1 MEKVMSI
8 FCFLVAFAN
17 CVMAV
22 CVMLTASWTELPA
35 STLVFLIWFAMLVV
49 SGLYMLITFWRKR

>member
-22 CVMLTASWTELPA
+22 RVMFTASWTELPA
-35 STLVFLIWFAMLVV
+35 STLVFLIWLAMLVA

>member
-1 MEKVMSI
+1 MSI
-8 FCFLVAFAN
+8 FCFLVALAN

-22 CVMLTASWTELPA
+22 RVMFTASWTELPA
-35 STLVFLIWFAMLVV
+35 STLVFLIWLAMLGA

>member
-1 MEKVMSI
+1 MSI
-8 FCFLVAFAN
+8 FCFLVALAN

-22 CVMLTASWTELPA
+22 RVMFTASCTELPA
-35 STLVFLIWFAMLVV
+35 STLVFLIWLAMLVA